1 MLTGKIGLLTIDSY
15 GKYTQLQCTDG
26 YKIPVVRIR
35 YGTIIKEPISKC
47 SMESVRTCVAM
58 RLVVETRAG
67 QELIL
72 ESPESPWLPEEKNS
86 VGLVRVYHIF
96 NPNMAAKFLHP
107 TTQCFGSALV

>member
-1 MLTGKIGLLTIDSY
+1 MD
-15 GKYTQLQCTDG
+15 
-26 YKIPVVRIR
+26 
-35 YGTIIKEPISKC
+35 
-47 SMESVRTCVAM
+47 SVRTCVAM

-96 NPNMAAKFLHP
+96 NPDTCLLSLLFKFRTLL
-107 TTQCFGSALV
+107 S